1 MRFFLEPTYRLRA
14 PEKIRYIRHVYL
26 RLMIEEIYQLEHLVY
41 PGDVIGSTLKITRQ
55 NDNHYIIEIETR
67 RVYGRNA
74 YSELYRFNIMSEG
87 SLNISVKTM
96 LFTAEE
102 RAESKGNMVATDIDS
117 AVFSLL

>member
-1 MRFFLEPTYRLRA
+1 MRFLEPTYRLRA
-14 PEKIRYIRHVYL
+14 PEKIRYIGHVYWG
-26 RLMIEEIYQLEHLVY
+26 LMIEEIYQLEHLIY

-74 YSELYRFNIMSEG
+74 YRVLFRFNIMSKG

-102 RAESKGNMVATDIDS
+102 RAESKGNMVTTDIDS